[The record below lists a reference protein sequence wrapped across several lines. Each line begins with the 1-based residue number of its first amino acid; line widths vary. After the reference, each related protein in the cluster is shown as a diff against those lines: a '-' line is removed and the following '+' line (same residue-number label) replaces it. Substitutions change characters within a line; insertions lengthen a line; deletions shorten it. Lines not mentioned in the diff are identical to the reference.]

1 MVFCYYLFCPG
12 GAEPAGF
19 WFSVC
24 CVNPLPEQVGY
35 WPPGWLP
42 PLLVQLL
49 STCVI
54 AADAG
59 VVSSGAIIATNAT
72 ATAAMMTDV
81 VFNIGYSQLT
91 MLRQI
96 YKDP

>member
-1 MVFCYYLFCPG
+1 
-12 GAEPAGF
+12 
-19 WFSVC
+19 
-24 CVNPLPEQVGY
+24 
-35 WPPGWLP
+35 
-42 PLLVQLL
+42 VQLL